1 MVDIG
6 VSLPA
11 AHLFV
16 LYYGVIAAITPPVAL
31 AVFAAIGIS
40 GGEMWKTGLQAMKL
54 AISGLLIPFVFL
66 YNNDLLLYNA
76 ATQSFGLNPMM
87 LLSVLTAFLGCAVIG
102 LAFFG
107 WCGRD
112 LKTWERV
119 VLVPCAIALM
129 LNQPLWANGIG
140 FAAVAVILGMAIMQS
155 KKERR
160 ALA

>member
-1 MVDIG
+1 LEENNMKK
-6 VSLPA
+6 LLA
-11 AHLFV
+11 LV
-16 LYYGVIAAITPPVAL
+16 LTLCLVFAL
-31 AVFAAIGIS
+31 APSAFAES
-40 GGEMWKTGLQAMKL
+40 
-54 AISGLLIPFVFL
+54 LIFGT
-66 YNNDLLLYNA
+66 A
-76 ATQSFGLNPMM
+76 ATSGTYYQVG
-87 LLSVLTAFLGCAVIG
+87 AAIG

-129 LNQPLWANGIG
+129 LNQPLWANGVG
-140 FAAVAVILGMAIMQS
+140 FLAVAVILGMAIMQS

>member
-1 MVDIG
+1 MS
-6 VSLPA
+6 VSCSA
-11 AHLFV
+11 
-16 LYYGVIAAITPPVAL
+16 
-31 AVFAAIGIS
+31 
-40 GGEMWKTGLQAMKL
+40 
-54 AISGLLIPFVFL
+54 
-66 YNNDLLLYNA
+66 NNDLLLYNA